1 MKSLQPWTLCVSSS
15 QTVTSAWRF
24 PTCAVMESVLTH
36 REVIDV
42 SATMASRQ
50 LLIRPCAWV
59 KITLNWISC
68 SSVYHSVLLYQTNQ
82 RAFLTLV
89 FVLDIDECDRQPCG
103 NGTCKN
109 TVGSYNCLCFPGFE
123 LTHNNDCMGTNHLC
137 FFLKRSTALLMLN
150 VKVSTSI
157 DVILLVCFGIWHDD
171 SLLCSRLTFRQ
182 IWY

>member
-1 MKSLQPWTLCVSSS
+1 MCLFFTDRNECLEIPNVCSHGECIDTQGSYRCLCHNGFKATAD
-15 QTVTSAWRF
+15 QTM
-24 PTCAVMESVLTH
+24 CMG
-36 REVIDV
+36 
-42 SATMASRQ
+42 
-50 LLIRPCAWV
+50 